1 LNKNDQYYMKTC
13 PAKVGDYFEFF
24 AEIGISSEMR
34 LTLDLLAALSTCPA
48 GSLELPLWGPDKVS
62 DEELKSVC
70 HPLKVQ
76 VWEMSDKDLLE
87 GWKPAER
94 ASYSGFHGFKK

>member
-1 LNKNDQYYMKTC
+1 MKSC

-24 AEIGISSEMR
+24 AEIGNPVVITEANGK
-34 LTLDLLAALSTCPA
+34 DLLAALSTCPA
-48 GSLELPLWGPDKVS
+48 GSLELPLWGPDKVT

-76 VWEMSDKDLLE
+76 VWEVGDKSLVE
-87 GWKPAER
+87 RWKPPER
-94 ASYSGFHGFKK
+94 AGYCGFHGLKSVQ

>member
-1 LNKNDQYYMKTC
+1 VT
-13 PAKVGDYFEFF
+13 
-24 AEIGISSEMR
+24 
-34 LTLDLLAALSTCPA
+34 
-48 GSLELPLWGPDKVS
+48 

-76 VWEMSDKDLLE
+76 VWELSDKNALE

-94 ASYSGFHGFKK
+94 ASYSGFHGLKT